1 MAEVYRPERRRR
13 SSPADDD
20 DLPGI
25 SRLTVDE
32 LEQMGLDQIQA
43 GITKLRESIMCA
55 GLRLP
60 NAQRFDH
67 HLWNIGEPDK
77 RNEAIREFHVELLST
92 LRALFLVS
100 GGFVGW
106 VLNGWGWS
114 MRSGS
119 LSVIAC

>member
-1 MAEVYRPERRRR
+1 MK
-13 SSPADDD
+13 SSTRWSAFAA
-20 DLPGI
+20 
-25 SRLTVDE
+25 
-32 LEQMGLDQIQA
+32 M
-43 GITKLRESIMCA
+43 
-55 GLRLP
+55 
-60 NAQRFDH
+60 
-67 HLWNIGEPDK
+67 IG
-77 RNEAIREFHVELLST
+77 AAVA